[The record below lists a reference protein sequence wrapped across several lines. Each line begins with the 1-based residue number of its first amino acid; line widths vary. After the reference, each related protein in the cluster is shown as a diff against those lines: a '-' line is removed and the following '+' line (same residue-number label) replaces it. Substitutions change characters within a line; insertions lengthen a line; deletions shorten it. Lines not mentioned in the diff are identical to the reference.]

1 MRPEPIHILILVIV
15 ILLIFGAPKL
25 PMIAKNIGKSLKV
38 FKSEVDDLR
47 GDKGDKGEKDSAGDE
62 RREVTD
68 TPSTPSVD
76 DVTGR
81 SSAESQS
88 RDDQALPDDDARRDS

>member
-38 FKSEVDDLR
+38 FKSEVDDMR
-47 GDKGDKGEKDSAGDE
+47 GDKDKGADGESDTSGSAPQQITRDS
-62 RREVTD
+62 
-68 TPSTPSVD
+68 STPSVD
-76 DVTGR
+76 DVTGGSQQSPQSEPQAGDDSTHR
-81 SSAESQS
+81 S
-88 RDDQALPDDDARRDS
+88 

>member
-47 GDKGDKGEKDSAGDE
+47 GDKDKGDAQD
-62 RREVTD
+62 D
-68 TPSTPSVD
+68 TRQEITEAPSHPSVD
-76 DVTGR
+76 DVTG
-81 SSAESQS
+81 ANTPESK
-88 RDDQALPDDDARRDS
+88 RGEGDALPDDDSRRNS